1 MKDKKEKRII
11 YLRFLT
17 LKEICDKLSRGGII
31 SFGDGYRKIKV
42 EKGTIHIIF
51 GDDSNYDTRIPLDKE
66 FYFECEPFQ
75 IKETGIYKTRSG
87 KKAFVSFIKINGENN
102 YPCGVIDGDDSM
114 FEWKENGYYSIEGEP
129 TEYDIIGKW
138 ED

>member
-1 MKDKKEKRII
+1 MTEKKEKRII
-11 YLRFLT
+11 FLKFLT
-17 LKEICDKLSRGGII
+17 LAEIYDKLSRGGVIG
-31 SFGDGYRKIKV
+31 FGDKYRKIKV
-42 EKGTIHIIF
+42 EKGTIHIIN
-51 GDDSNYDTRIPLDKE
+51 GDGSSYDTKIPLDKE

-75 IKETGIYKTRSG
+75 IKETGVYKTRDG
-87 KKAFVSFIKINGENN
+87 KKAFVSFIKHIGENN
-102 YPCGVIDGDDSM
+102 YPCGVIDGDDYK